1 MSMTDYSKF
10 DAALLASIS
19 TRPRNFT
26 ELTTRRELV
35 VLVESLG
42 TTDRFGRPAPT
53 DRIFDRRLQALRR
66 AGKIRY
72 TGTKWEILP

>member
-1 MSMTDYSKF
+1 MIMKDYTEF
-10 DAALLASIS
+10 DAMLLASIG

-35 VLVESLG
+35 ALVESLG
-42 TTDRFGRPAPT
+42 AKSKSGHPVPT
-53 DRIFDRRLQALRR
+53 DRVFDRRLQALRR

-72 TGTKWEILP
+72 AGMKWEILP